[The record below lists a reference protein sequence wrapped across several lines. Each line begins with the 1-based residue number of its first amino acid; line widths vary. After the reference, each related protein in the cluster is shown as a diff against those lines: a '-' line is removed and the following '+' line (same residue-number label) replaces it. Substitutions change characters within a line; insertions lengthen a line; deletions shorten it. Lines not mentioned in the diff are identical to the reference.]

1 MSINMNMNMN
11 MSDRSA
17 NNLVSKMLKIV
28 KNINNKI
35 SEQHKKNQIT
45 YTIIKNSLL
54 VLKKS

>member
-17 NNLVSKMLKIV
+17 NNLVSKMLQIV

>member
-1 MSINMNMNMN
+1 MSISMNMN

-17 NNLVSKMLKIV
+17 NNLVSKMLQIV